1 MVVSSNPVAGTDI
14 KSLLFLCNKE
24 LHKKFVQILIV
35 CQRHVRLKKTKTG
48 ITFDLGVILT
58 VFIFFE
64 GAPAEKMK
72 LHAFS
77 GPL

>member
-14 KSLLFLCNKE
+14 KSLLSNKE

-48 ITFDLGVILT
+48 ITFDLDVILT